1 MTAFD
6 LGEVVRQGQCG
17 VVPPEWTLFPLLRR
31 AVWSNLISYLLL
43 GLFLV
48 GAALYLIGS
57 GQAFVPSFL
66 SDSFFTPGGIAAA
79 SLLEASLLV
88 ALGTSFLFLGMR
100 WLDSLRKPHAYF
112 LVVTPEGFAEVKEQ
126 KVVGIAFAEVADLR
140 LRNGVLGQEVV
151 VRRRSGG
158 SLTFAIGKNY
168 GPPRDVYVALV
179 ADLPMPR
186 WAVR

>member
-6 LGEVVRQGQCG
+6 LEEVARQGQWG

-48 GAALYLIGS
+48 GVALYLIVS
-57 GQAFVPSFL
+57 RQAFVPAFL
-66 SDSFFTPGGIAAA
+66 PDSFFTSSGIAVA

-88 ALGTSFLFLGMR
+88 ALGTSFLFLGTR
-100 WLDSLRKPHAYF
+100 WLDPLRKPDAYF
-112 LVVTPEGFAEVKEQ
+112 LVVTPEGFAEVKGQ
-126 KVVGIAFAEVADLR
+126 KVVGIAFAEIADLR
-140 LRNGVLGQEVV
+140 LGSGLMGQEVV
-151 VRRRSGG
+151 ARRRSGG

-168 GPPRDVYVALV
+168 GPTRDVYETMA
-179 ADLPMPR
+179 AGTSATR
-186 WAVR
+186 RAAR